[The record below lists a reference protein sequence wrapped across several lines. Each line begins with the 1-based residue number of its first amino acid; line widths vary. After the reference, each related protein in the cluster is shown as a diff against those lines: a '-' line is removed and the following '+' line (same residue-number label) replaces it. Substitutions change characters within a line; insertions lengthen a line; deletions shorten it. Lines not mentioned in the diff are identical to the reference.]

1 MQASFQAP
9 PLRSLILRSE
19 AISSASAM
27 PLPIPEK
34 PGQLFDN
41 ADSFAMVFDEA
52 WSRLERQPAGRDL
65 ATAEKRE
72 RALEA
77 CADHPFM
84 LSDPAM
90 AAQVADFRIRL
101 LGR

>member
-1 MQASFQAP
+1 
-9 PLRSLILRSE
+9 
-19 AISSASAM
+19 M

-52 WSRLERQPAGRDL
+52 WRRLQRSASWQELGPD
-65 ATAEKRE
+65 EKR
-72 RALEA
+72 RRVLEA

-84 LSDPAM
+84 LSQPVM
-90 AAQVADFRIRL
+90 ADQVADFRIRL
-101 LGR
+101 LGF

>member
-1 MQASFQAP
+1 M
-9 PLRSLILRSE
+9 
-19 AISSASAM
+19 
-27 PLPIPEK
+27 PIPIPDK

-52 WSRLERQPAGRDL
+52 WQRQQRSPAARDL
-65 ATAEKRE
+65 TIEDKR
-72 RALEA
+72 RQVLEA

-84 LSDPAM
+84 VNQPDM

-101 LGR
+101 LGL

>member
-1 MQASFQAP
+1 M
-9 PLRSLILRSE
+9 
-19 AISSASAM
+19 
-27 PLPIPEK
+27 PIPIPDK

-52 WSRLERQPAGRDL
+52 WQRQQRSPAASDL
-65 ATAEKRE
+65 TIDEKR
-72 RALEA
+72 RQVLAA

-84 LSDPAM
+84 VNQPDM

-101 LGR
+101 LGL

>member
-1 MQASFQAP
+1 M
-9 PLRSLILRSE
+9 
-19 AISSASAM
+19 
-27 PLPIPEK
+27 PIPFPDK

-52 WSRLERQPAGRDL
+52 WRQLQRQPKTADL
-65 ATAEKRE
+65 SSDEKKQ

-84 LSDPAM
+84 LNNPAM
-90 AAQVADFRIRL
+90 ADQVADFRIRL
-101 LGR
+101 LGL